1 MRILLVAALLAAA
14 GGGVWAWW
22 RNTPGARVERLLAEL
37 RREEPSTI
45 VEWLTEVGVMGP
57 SQRRGDAE
65 IIDDL
70 VAIGPS
76 AAGHLLVGLNDP
88 VADAAGGAAV
98 ALGRLGDARAVA
110 PLLEK
115 LADPD
120 WYLRYTAAR
129 ALGDLRETE
138 AAAALIALLGDEDFR
153 VVDSAVT
160 ALTSIAAPA
169 VDALL
174 AAMRD
179 ANPRVRQWSAAV
191 LGEIGE
197 KRAAG
202 ALGDLA
208 VNDPDGEVRKA
219 AARAIREIEPPP

>member
-22 RNTPGARVERLLAEL
+22 RSTPGARVERLLAEL
-37 RREEPSTI
+37 RRGESSTI
-45 VEWLTEVGVMGP
+45 VDWLTEVGVMGP

-88 VADAAGGAAV
+88 VPDAAGGAAV
-98 ALGRLGDARAVA
+98 ALGRLGDVRAVT
-110 PLLEK
+110 PLLDK

-129 ALGDLRETE
+129 ALGDLRETK
-138 AAAALIALLGDEDFR
+138 AVPGLIALLADEDFG
-153 VVDSAVT
+153 VADSAAT
-160 ALTSIAAPA
+160 ALTSIGGPA

-174 AAMRD
+174 AATGD
-179 ANPRVRQWSAAV
+179 ANPRVRQWSATV
-191 LGEIGE
+191 LGEMGE
-197 KRAAG
+197 KRFAG
-202 ALGDLA
+202 VLGDLA
-208 VNDPDGEVRKA
+208 ANDPDGEVRKA
-219 AARAIREIEPPP
+219 AARALQELRSPR

>member
-1 MRILLVAALLAAA
+1 MRILLVAALVAAA
-14 GGGVWAWW
+14 GGGVWTWW
-22 RNTPGARVERLLAEL
+22 RNTSGARVERLVAEL
-37 RREEPSTI
+37 RREEPSSV
-45 VEWLTEVGVMGP
+45 VEWLTELGVMGV
-57 SQRRGDAE
+57 SRRRGDTG

-70 VAIGPS
+70 VAVGPS
-76 AAGHLLVGLNDP
+76 AVPYLLDALNDP

-98 ALGRLGDARAVA
+98 ALGRLGAARAA
-110 PLLEK
+110 GPLLEK
-115 LADPD
+115 LTDPD

-138 AAAALIALLGDEDFR
+138 AVPGLVALLADEDFR
-153 VVDSAVT
+153 VADSAAT
-160 ALTSIAAPA
+160 ALKAIGPTT
-169 VDALL
+169 VDVLL
-174 AAMRD
+174 VATGD

-208 VNDPDGEVRKA
+208 ANDPDGEVRD
-219 AARAIREIEPPP
+219 AARRALQELRSPR

>member
-1 MRILLVAALLAAA
+1 MRVLLVAALLAAA

-45 VEWLTEVGVMGP
+45 VEWLTDVGVMGP
-57 SQRRGDAE
+57 SQRRGDTE

-70 VAIGPS
+70 VAIGPP
-76 AAGHLLVGLNDP
+76 AVGHLLAGLDDP

-98 ALGRLGDARAVA
+98 ALGRLGDARAAA
-110 PLLEK
+110 PLMDK
-115 LADPD
+115 LTDPD

-138 AAAALIALLGDEDFR
+138 AVLGLIALLADEDFR
-153 VVDSAVT
+153 VADSAAT
-160 ALTSIAAPA
+160 ALTVIGAPA

-174 AAMRD
+174 TATGE
-179 ANPRVRQWSAAV
+179 ANPRVRQWSAVV

-202 ALGDLA
+202 VLGDLA
-208 VNDPDGEVRKA
+208 ANDPDEEVRKS
-219 AARAIREIEPPP
+219 AARAIQELRSPR